1 MRHAL
6 LLTGLLL
13 LGTAH
18 AQEEYRKV
26 LVDNPYMCNGYFIKD
41 VQKCRDAGI
50 AAIDVEIHGIRQV
63 DGSMVD
69 RTIQTFARNTMPSSL
84 ISTNQDAIS
93 TWCKWATPGPA
104 ASTMPSSSTAMV
116 RPPRRISVWSEAEK
130 KLIMQRFLPHIW
142 QESLHINPLD
152 YKSSLSTIKQHGSWQ
167 STYPS
172 YSPFS
177 FIQVHT
183 HKHPLP

>member
-18 AQEEYRKV
+18 AQEECRKV

-50 AAIDVEIHGIRQV
+50 AAIDVDIHGMRQV
-63 DGSMVD
+63 NGSMVD

-84 ISTNQDAIS
+84 ISTDQDAIS
-93 TWCKWATPGPA
+93 AWCKWATPGPA
-104 ASTMPSSSTAMV
+104 ASTMPSSSTAMFVHFEEFQCGV
-116 RPPRRISVWSEAEK
+116 RLKRS
-130 KLIMQRFLPHIW
+130 
-142 QESLHINPLD
+142 
-152 YKSSLSTIKQHGSWQ
+152 
-167 STYPS
+167 
-172 YSPFS
+172 
-177 FIQVHT
+177 
-183 HKHPLP
+183 